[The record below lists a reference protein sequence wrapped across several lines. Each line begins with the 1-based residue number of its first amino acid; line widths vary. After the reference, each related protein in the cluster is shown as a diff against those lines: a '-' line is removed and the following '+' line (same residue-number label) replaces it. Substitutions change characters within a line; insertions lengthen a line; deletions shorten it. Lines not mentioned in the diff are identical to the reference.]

1 MNKRKYVYDL
11 ETLRGMFSAVF
22 KDKGSGKLYIFV
34 IHKSR
39 NDVKE
44 LKQFITTI
52 DTLIGFNNV
61 HFDSQVFQ
69 YIQNNI
75 DEWIEKN
82 IDGDEIA
89 NRIYEIAQLVIESEF
104 PLYKKWEIT
113 IPQIDLFL
121 ILHLN
126 NKARKQICG
135 LVQ

>member
-1 MNKRKYVYDL
+1 MKKRYVYDL
-11 ETLRGMFSAVF
+11 ETLKNCFTGVF
-22 KDKGSGKLYIFV
+22 KDKESGKLYIFV

-44 LKQFITTI
+44 LKQFISSI
-52 DTLIGFNNV
+52 HTLIGFNNV

-82 IDGDEIA
+82 IDGEEIA
-89 NRIYEIAQLVIESEF
+89 NRIYEIAQLVIQSEF
-104 PLYKKWEIT
+104 PLYKRWEIQ

-126 NKARKQICG
+126 NKARKHICG
-135 LVQ
+135 LIL